1 MASSVALKPPSQ
13 NIFSRAFEHAMR
25 SLLLILSHRR
35 ILGRLATRLPF
46 TRSMVARFVAGESL
60 EAALPAIRRLHDAGF
75 RSTVDILGESVM
87 HEDAARAAATAYV
100 AALHALAE
108 NGVDLNMSLKLSQMG
123 LGLGPQVAKQNV
135 GRVLAAASELGA
147 FIRIDMEDHTTTD
160 ATLEVWRS
168 LRPVMAG
175 QGDVGVVLQAAL
187 RRSEADVETL
197 IAEGARI
204 RLCKGAYKEPA
215 SVAYPDKADVDA
227 AYLRVTERLLAD
239 GRYPAIATHD
249 DRMVDH
255 AVAYARAHGI
265 GPERFEF
272 QMLYGIRRDLQDRLL
287 ADGWTVRIYV
297 PTGREWYPYFMRRLA
312 ERPANVAFLL
322 KSVLRERRGP

>member
-1 MASSVALKPPSQ
+1 MASSVAVKPPSQ
-13 NIFSRAFEHAMR
+13 NVVARAFEGAMR
-25 SLLLILSHRR
+25 SLLLVLSHRR
-35 ILGRLATRLPF
+35 FLGRLATRLPF
-46 TRSMVARFVAGESL
+46 TRPMVARFVAGESL
-60 EAALPAIRRLHDAGF
+60 AAALPAIQRLHDAGF

-87 HEDAARAAATAYV
+87 HEEAARAAATAYV
-100 AALHALAE
+100 EALHLLAE
-108 NGVDLNMSLKLSQMG
+108 NGLDLNVSMKLSQMG
-123 LGLGPQVAKQNV
+123 LGLGPQIARQNA
-135 GRVLAAASELGA
+135 GRVLAAAAELGA
-147 FIRIDMEDHTTTD
+147 FVRIDMEDHTTTD
-160 ATLEVWRS
+160 ATLDVWRS

-175 QGDVGVVLQAAL
+175 EGDVGVVLQSAL
-187 RRSEADVETL
+187 RRTEADVEAL

-227 AYLRVTERLLAD
+227 AYLRITERLLLD

-249 DRMVDH
+249 DRMVDQ
-255 AVAYARAHGI
+255 AIAFAREHGI

-297 PTGREWYPYFMRRLA
+297 PCGREWYPYFMRRLA

-322 KSVLRERRGP
+322 KSVLRERRRP